1 MEENNG
7 NKTSFKQQV
16 FRPRIFF
23 WCAVLAIPVA
33 VLFKEYLEL
42 RASQQQLES
51 EQQKQQ
57 AVSQQI
63 QENGKTKEKLKKGD
77 PFTVEKEAREEL
89 NFVKPG
95 EVVYKLSTTTTQ
107 NNFK

>member
-1 MEENNG
+1 MKDNNEN
-7 NKTSFKQQV
+7 KSFKQQV
-16 FRPRIFF
+16 FRPRLFF

-33 VLFKEYLEL
+33 VLFKQYLEL
-42 RASQQQLES
+42 RATYQQLEA

-63 QENGKTKEKLKKGD
+63 QENEKTKEKLKKAD
-77 PFTVEKEAREEL
+77 PFIVEKEAREKL

-95 EVVYKLSTTTTQ
+95 EVVLKLSTTTTA
-107 NNFK
+107 NSR